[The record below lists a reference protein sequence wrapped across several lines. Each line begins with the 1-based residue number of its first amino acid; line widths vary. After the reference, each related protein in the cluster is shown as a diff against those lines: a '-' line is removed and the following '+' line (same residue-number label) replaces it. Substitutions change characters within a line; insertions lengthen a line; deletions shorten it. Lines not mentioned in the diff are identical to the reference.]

1 MRPCPRFVLL
11 LASLCGLCWALMLD
25 PARAHAA
32 APPPTLRDLDRYVTE
47 ALAAWKV
54 PGAAIAIVKDG
65 QVVMARGFGVR
76 TVGRPERVDEH
87 TSFAIASLSK
97 GFTAAA
103 LGLLVEEGRI
113 GWDDAVVR
121 HWPGFAVADATVT
134 RELTV
139 RDLLAHRSGLGPES
153 DALWSYARYDRAEIL
168 ARLRFLGQSTGLRA
182 SFSYQ
187 NVLYLV
193 AGEVLAARAGQRWEE
208 FIASRLFA
216 PLDMRS
222 SSATGQPLPGN
233 TNVAQP
239 HSDAGDPPQA
249 RPITAEDSAP
259 VAPAAAIHSSAA
271 DLSHWLLML
280 LDRGQYAS
288 RQVLRPAT
296 VDALF
301 SPQMLIDFEPAL
313 KALYPESHF
322 QAYGLG
328 WVVQDYRGRL
338 VVWNTGGL
346 HGMACSTA
354 LIPEERLGIVVLTNG
369 PRISLPESLVFRVLD
384 GYLDAGS
391 SATAAT
397 AARPPKDWS
406 GLRLKASLAR
416 RARQAQAERTA
427 EAARVQGTRPTL
439 PLERYAGTYEQP
451 LLGGVTV
458 SSPGAGEGR
467 ATLQVGRG
475 LVGDLSH
482 WHYDTF
488 RITWRNPL
496 FGTALATFALDPS
509 GAPSRLYIEELGDFR
524 RVAGAKP

>member
-1 MRPCPRFVLL
+1 MRLLPRFLL
-11 LASLCGLCWALMLD
+11 CLTSFFLPLVLASGSTRAAL
-25 PARAHAA
+25 
-32 APPPTLRDLDRYVTE
+32 PPSPLGDLDRYVTQ
-47 ALAAWKV
+47 ALATWKV
-54 PGAAIAIVKDG
+54 PGVAIAVVKDG
-65 QVVMARGFGVR
+65 QVVLARGYGVR
-76 TVGRPERVDEH
+76 VFGRPERVDEH

-103 LGLLVEEGRI
+103 LGLLVEEGRL
-113 GWDDAVVR
+113 GWDDPVVR
-121 HWPGFAVADATVT
+121 HWPRFAVADATVT

-153 DALWSYARYDRAEIL
+153 DALWAYAGYNRAEIL
-168 ARLRFLGQSTGLRA
+168 ARLPFLGQSTGLRA

-208 FIASRLFA
+208 FVATRLFA

-222 SSATGQPLPGN
+222 SSTTGKPLTLPGSP
-233 TNVAQP
+233 NVAQA
-239 HSDAGDPPQA
+239 HSDAGAEPQ
-249 RPITAEDSAP
+249 PIAAEDSAP

-280 LDRGQYAS
+280 LGRGSYAG
-288 RQVLRPAT
+288 RRVLQPAT

-301 SPQMLIDFEPAL
+301 TPQMLIDFEPAL

-354 LIPEERLGIVVLTNG
+354 LVPEERLGLVVLTNG
-369 PRISLPESLVFRVLD
+369 PRISLPEALVFRI
-384 GYLDAGS
+384 LDAYLG
-391 SATAAT
+391 AGKTA
-397 AARPPKDWS
+397 KDWS
-406 GLRLKASLAR
+406 GLRLTASLAR
-416 RARQAQAERTA
+416 RARLAAAER
-427 EAARVQGTRPTL
+427 AADATRVQGTRPTL
-439 PLERYAGTYEQP
+439 PLDRYAGVYEQP
-451 LLGGVTV
+451 LLGPVTIQAAGNAT
-458 SSPGAGEGR
+458 GATGATGGDR
-467 ATLQVGRG
+467 PMTLQVGHG

-509 GAPSRLYIEELGDFR
+509 GAPSRLTIEELGDFR
-524 RVAGAKP
+524 RAAGPKS

>member
-1 MRPCPRFVLL
+1 MRPCSRFVLL
-11 LASLCGLCWALMLD
+11 LGGWSLALTLSLTLC
-25 PARAHAA
+25 PTRAHAA
-32 APPPTLRDLDRYVTE
+32 APSPPPGDGDLDRYVTQ

-65 QVVMARGFGVR
+65 QVVLARGFGVR
-76 TVGRPERVDEH
+76 TFGRTERVDEH

-103 LGLLVEEGRI
+103 LGLLVEEGRL
-113 GWDDAVVR
+113 GWDDPVVR
-121 HWPGFAVADATVT
+121 HWSGFAVADATVT

-139 RDLLAHRSGLGPES
+139 RDLLAHRSGLAPES
-153 DALWSYARYDRAEIL
+153 DALWTYAGYDRAEIL
-168 ARLRFLGQSTGLRA
+168 ARLRFLGQSAGLRA

-193 AGEVLAARAGQRWEE
+193 AGEVLAARTGQRWEE
-208 FIASRLFA
+208 FIATRLFA

-222 SSATGQPLPGN
+222 TSATGQPIAGN
-233 TNVAQP
+233 SNVAQP

-249 RPITAEDSAP
+249 RPIAAEGSSS

-280 LDRGQYAS
+280 LGRGSYAG
-288 RQVLRPAT
+288 RRVLQPAT

-301 SPQMLIDFEPAL
+301 TPQMLIDFEPAL

-346 HGMACSTA
+346 HGMACSAA
-354 LIPEERLGIVVLTNG
+354 LIPEERLGVVVLTNG
-369 PRISLPESLVFRVLD
+369 PRISLPEALVFRVLD
-384 GYLDAGS
+384 GYLGAS
-391 SATAAT
+391 
-397 AARPPKDWS
+397 PPAKDWS

-416 RARQAQAERTA
+416 RARLAQAERTA
-427 EAARVQGTRPTL
+427 EKARMQGTRPTL
-439 PLERYAGTYEQP
+439 PLERYAGVYEQP
-451 LLGGVTV
+451 LLGAVTIT
-458 SSPGAGEGR
+458 PQAAGDR
-467 ATLQVGRG
+467 RITLQVGHG

-509 GAPSRLYIEELGDFR
+509 GAPSRLLIEELGEFR
-524 RVAGAKP
+524 RAAGPKP

>member
-1 MRPCPRFVLL
+1 MALTLALVLE
-11 LASLCGLCWALMLD
+11 
-25 PARAHAA
+25 PAPAHGAGPP
-32 APPPTLRDLDRYVTE
+32 APPRDLDRYVTE

-76 TVGRPERVDEH
+76 AVGRSERVDEH

-103 LGLLVEEGRI
+103 LGRLVEEGRL
-113 GWDDAVVR
+113 GWDDPVVR
-121 HWPGFAVADATVT
+121 HWPAFAVADATVT

-139 RDLLAHRSGLGPES
+139 RDLLAHRSGLAPES
-153 DALWSYARYDRAEIL
+153 DALWSYAGYDRAEIL
-168 ARLRFLGQSTGLRA
+168 ARLRFVGQSAGLRA

-193 AGEVLAARAGQRWEE
+193 AGEVLAARTGQRWEE
-208 FIASRLFA
+208 FVASRFFA

-222 SSATGQPLPGN
+222 SSATGQALAGH

-249 RPITAEDSAP
+249 RPVAAEDSAP

-280 LDRGQYAS
+280 LGRGQYAD
-288 RQVLRPAT
+288 RQVLQPAT

-301 SPQMLIDFEPAL
+301 APQMLIDFEPPL

-354 LIPEERLGIVVLTNG
+354 LIPEERLGVVVLTNG
-369 PRISLPESLVFRVLD
+369 PRISLPEALVFRVLD
-384 GYLDAGS
+384 DYLSAGAS
-391 SATAAT
+391 DTTVPAAKAAK
-397 AARPPKDWS
+397 AARPAKDWS

-416 RARQAQAERTA
+416 RARVAEAERAA

-451 LLGGVTV
+451 LLGIVTV
-458 SSPGAGEGR
+458 SSPAAGDGR
-467 ATLQVGRG
+467 VTVQVGRG
-475 LVGDLSH
+475 QIGDLSH

-509 GAPSRLYIEELGDFR
+509 GAPSRLFIEELGDFR
-524 RVAGAKP
+524 RVAARAPLPAGTPHR